1 LAAKKK
7 KRRWPVLLGILL
19 VILALAWLFRPY
31 LERRFGPKKQSR
43 PTVGKEKVQER
54 ISEEERKKLD
64 EILKS
69 R

>member
-1 LAAKKK
+1 MPAKKK

-31 LERRFGPKKQSR
+31 IERRFRPKKQSK
-43 PTVGKEKVQER
+43 PTMSKEKVQEQ